1 LYPESVSINNCASN
15 YKTTEL
21 SRLLYEI
28 FLENQ
33 EWEVSM
39 NVIKAKPPDTAQT
52 FYRRVGNTNFKV
64 RVLFSENATE
74 TMEDKILRIVRNS
87 GEHFGEKYDIMTIP
101 QMSRQ
106 SERSA

>member
-1 LYPESVSINNCASN
+1 MNGNNIRAI
-15 YKTTEL
+15 E
-21 SRLLYEI
+21 
-28 FLENQ
+28 
-33 EWEVSM
+33 
-39 NVIKAKPPDTAQT
+39 AAQT

-64 RVLFSENATE
+64 RVFFSENATE

-87 GEHFGEKYDIMTIP
+87 GGHVGEMYDIMTVP

>member
-1 LYPESVSINNCASN
+1 MNGNNIRAI
-15 YKTTEL
+15 E
-21 SRLLYEI
+21 
-28 FLENQ
+28 
-33 EWEVSM
+33 
-39 NVIKAKPPDTAQT
+39 AAQT

-87 GEHFGEKYDIMTIP
+87 GDHIGEKYDIMAVP

>member
-1 LYPESVSINNCASN
+1 
-15 YKTTEL
+15 
-21 SRLLYEI
+21 
-28 FLENQ
+28 
-33 EWEVSM
+33 M
-39 NVIKAKPPDTAQT
+39 NAIKATPPDTAQI

-64 RVLFSENATE
+64 RVFFSENATE

-87 GEHFGEKYDIMTIP
+87 VEHFGQKYDIMTVP

>member
-1 LYPESVSINNCASN
+1 
-15 YKTTEL
+15 
-21 SRLLYEI
+21 
-28 FLENQ
+28 
-33 EWEVSM
+33 M

-64 RVLFSENATE
+64 RVVFSENATE

-87 GEHFGEKYDIMTIP
+87 GDHIGEKYDIMTAP

>member
-1 LYPESVSINNCASN
+1 
-15 YKTTEL
+15 
-21 SRLLYEI
+21 
-28 FLENQ
+28 
-33 EWEVSM
+33 M
-39 NVIKAKPPDTAQT
+39 NVIKVKPPDTAQT

-74 TMEDKILRIVRNS
+74 TMEDKILRIVLGS
-87 GEHFGEKYDIMTIP
+87 GEHFGEMYDIMTAP

>member
-1 LYPESVSINNCASN
+1 
-15 YKTTEL
+15 
-21 SRLLYEI
+21 
-28 FLENQ
+28 
-33 EWEVSM
+33 M
-39 NVIKAKPPDTAQT
+39 NVIKVKPTDTAQT

-64 RVLFSENATE
+64 RVFFSENATE

-87 GEHFGEKYDIMTIP
+87 GENFGEMYDIMTAP

>member
-1 LYPESVSINNCASN
+1 MNTSIVRPS
-15 YKTTEL
+15 
-21 SRLLYEI
+21 
-28 FLENQ
+28 
-33 EWEVSM
+33 
-39 NVIKAKPPDTAQT
+39 DTAQT

-64 RVLFSENATE
+64 RVLFSESATE

-87 GEHFGEKYDIMTIP
+87 GEHFGEMYDIMTGP

>member
-1 LYPESVSINNCASN
+1 MNTSIV
-15 YKTTEL
+15 
-21 SRLLYEI
+21 R
-28 FLENQ
+28 
-33 EWEVSM
+33 
-39 NVIKAKPPDTAQT
+39 PPDTVQT

-64 RVLFSENATE
+64 RVLFSESATE

-87 GEHFGEKYDIMTIP
+87 GDHFCEKYDIMAVP